1 MFHHKKFIEL
11 SHVLTPTSPTWE
23 GVAAFTSSL
32 ACDYESCTTTTKFRV
47 QKLCLHAGVGTH
59 IDAPAHCIP
68 GGRTVEMLSLRE
80 LIAPCL
86 VIDVSAQPGPTSLVS
101 VETVQQFEEL
111 YQAKFTAHVLRD
123 AAFSCSSGRAEKERL
138 SPAHPGQDRRSV
150 LKDVSDNKN
159 LFTDS
164 IVLFK
169 TNWSRKW
176 SQPEQYR
183 NDLQF
188 PAISGEAAQY
198 LVDRGALAI
207 GIDTLSPD
215 RPGNQFPTHDVV
227 LGANRYLIENLT
239 NLDRLPPIGATLMV
253 MPLALAGATEAPARV
268 IGIVD
273 L

>member
-1 MFHHKKFIEL
+1 MLHHKKFIEL
-11 SHVLTPTSPTWE
+11 SHVLTATSPTWE
-23 GVAAFTSSL
+23 GVPAFSSSL
-32 ACDYESCTTTTKFRV
+32 ACDYESSTTTTKFRV

-68 GGRTVEMLSLRE
+68 GGRTVEMLTLSE
-80 LIAPCL
+80 LISPCL
-86 VIDVSAQPGPTSLVS
+86 VIDVSAQAGPTSLVS
-101 VETVQQFEEL
+101 LETVLQFEDQ
-111 YQAKFTAHVLRD
+111 YQAKFTAHALRE
-123 AAFSCSSGRAEKERL
+123 AAFSCSSARVENGRL
-138 SPAHPGQDRRSV
+138 SPAHSERGRRSAS
-150 LKDVSDNKN
+150 KDVSDNKN

-176 SQPEQYR
+176 SEPKQYR

-198 LVDRGALAI
+198 LVDRGVLAI

-215 RPGNQFPTHDVV
+215 RPGNQFPTHDIV
-227 LGANRYLIENLT
+227 LGANSYLIENLA
-239 NLDRLPPIGATLMV
+239 NLDQLPPVGATLMV
-253 MPLALAGATEAPARV
+253 MPLTLIGATESPART

-273 L
+273 F